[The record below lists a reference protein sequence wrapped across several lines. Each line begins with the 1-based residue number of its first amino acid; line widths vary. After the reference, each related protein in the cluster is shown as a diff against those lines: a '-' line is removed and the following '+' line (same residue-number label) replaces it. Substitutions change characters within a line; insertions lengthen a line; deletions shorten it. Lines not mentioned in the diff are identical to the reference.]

1 MLEASVTGLG
11 GCDKR
16 VDTDFDGDFNDE
28 DQSLLTTITKQL
40 TINVSPIAELEFG
53 NKFTNQGGNSVDGE
67 IVCNGANSYTLDT
80 QADFE
85 NIGTVSWSENG
96 SGTIT
101 SGGET
106 LTPTYVPGVGEVGDI
121 TFTVTANAV
130 ERYDYSIERT
140 YILRIV
146 GSPNVSFNP
155 IAPVCSNEDI
165 IISGVSTNT
174 AQLTFD
180 QLALEEF
187 L

>member
-1 MLEASVTGLG
+1 MKSILVSLVRVILQAIVTAPGA
-11 GCDKR
+11 CDNR
-16 VDTDFDGDFNDE
+16 VDTDFDGDLNDE
-28 DQSLLTTITKQL
+28 DQSLVATIAKQL
-40 TINVSPIAELEFG
+40 TINVSPIAELEFNNEFENEAG
-53 NKFTNQGGNSVDGE
+53 LNVKGE
-67 IVCNGANSYTLDT
+67 VVCAGANSYTLNNN
-80 QADFE
+80 ASFS
-85 NIGTVSWSENG
+85 NIGTVIWSENG

-130 ERYDYSIERT
+130 GECDYSIERT

-165 IISGVSTNT
+165 IVSGVS
-174 AQLTFD
+174 D
-180 QLALEEF
+180 K
-187 L
+187 